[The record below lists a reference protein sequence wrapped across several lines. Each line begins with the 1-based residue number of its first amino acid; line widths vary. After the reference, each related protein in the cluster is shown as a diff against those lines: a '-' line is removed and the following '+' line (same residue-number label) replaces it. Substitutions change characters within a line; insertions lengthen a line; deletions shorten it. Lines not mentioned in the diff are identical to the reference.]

1 MCVAPISLAQTI
13 DEDAMLLEI
22 IAQQSRDLHMR
33 DTLFLGDTAIVYCD
47 TLWKIYPHPLCLPLM
62 YIPQVFPS
70 LLDTTCSSRYSIEQI
85 RYNARRYILHNH
97 ADLYVS
103 VSDPGRLKSVEIG
116 STKAQRAKIR
126 EREKEQLDASR
137 ALRSVRSHWRR
148 EANIAL
154 QMTQNYATENWQQGG
169 INAFSLLWSAKAYA
183 NYKKDKISWQNTAD
197 WRVGLSTVS
206 GDTLRKVNT
215 TDDVFQLYSK
225 LGYQVHEKW
234 YVTLSADFQTN
245 LFPSFRSNTTQLKTT
260 FLTPIRYT
268 MGVGID
274 YKPVKGLSV
283 NISPVAYKMVYANL
297 SDPDRV
303 NVTDF
308 GIESDGNILNEVGS
322 SIRLEWK
329 WKPIREIEIDTKFYF
344 FTNYHQIETE
354 LVVDANF
361 IINRYLSAKVM
372 LHPRYDGTV
381 ESVSDE
387 KVKIQFKELISVGFA
402 HKFR

>member
-85 RYNARRYILHNH
+85 RYTARRYVLHNH

-126 EREKEQLDASR
+126 EHEKEQLDASR
-137 ALRSVRSHWRR
+137 ALRGVRSHWRR

-297 SDPDRV
+297 SDPNRV

-354 LVVDANF
+354 LLVDANF